1 MTDAT
6 TQPEAKP
13 SVMDRPIKLKFVLV
27 IAGLLIAAALVILV
41 AQYVG
46 HSGEMSLARE
56 QLRES
61 AETKASILAHAVSVF
76 GNKMIVAKEYNQLQ
90 EYADN
95 LIASKDAKDI
105 LYIAVVDQGGQAVV
119 HTDRRYRGRSFSGDI
134 AEPGV
139 LTQASAKVM
148 DLTKQAGTVYVGL
161 RADTR

>member
-6 TQPEAKP
+6 AQPEARP
-13 SVMDRPIKLKFVLV
+13 SAMNRAIKLKFVLV
-27 IAGLLIAAALVILV
+27 IVGLLIVAALVALV

-46 HSGEMSLARE
+46 YSGEMARARE

-61 AETKASILAHAVSVF
+61 AETKASVVAHAVAVF
-76 GNKMIVAKEYNQLQ
+76 GNKMIVTKEYNQLQ
-90 EYADN
+90 DYADN

-119 HTDRRYRGRSFSGDI
+119 HTDRRYRGRPFSVET
-134 AEPGV
+134 AEPGA

-161 RADTR
+161 RPDTR